1 MKPAKEQYQHLQYA
15 HFLAQTMGDKS
26 LSFDLWTANLKLASY
41 IGDTAFYIM
50 CQKQSLANLEEM
62 KHPNAFYIKIIYL
75 KDLES

>member
-41 IGDTAFYIM
+41 IGDTAFLYNVPEAKP
-50 CQKQSLANLEEM
+50 CK
-62 KHPNAFYIKIIYL
+62 P
-75 KDLES
+75 